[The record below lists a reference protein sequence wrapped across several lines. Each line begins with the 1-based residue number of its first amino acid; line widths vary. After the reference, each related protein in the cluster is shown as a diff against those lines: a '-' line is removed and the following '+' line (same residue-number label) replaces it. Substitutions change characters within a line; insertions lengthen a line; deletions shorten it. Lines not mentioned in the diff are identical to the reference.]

1 MFETKSSLCDIA
13 HYVKYS
19 VSVVVAVVVVFFSCR
34 EEEWALGNN
43 FMKFSDFPYSFKFPK
58 ILCVK
63 SFDNSREN
71 NDILARI

>member
-19 VSVVVAVVVVFFSCR
+19 VSVVVVDFFFFFSCR
-34 EEEWALGNN
+34 EEDWALGNN
-43 FMKFSDFPYSFKFPK
+43 FMKFSDCPYSFEFPK